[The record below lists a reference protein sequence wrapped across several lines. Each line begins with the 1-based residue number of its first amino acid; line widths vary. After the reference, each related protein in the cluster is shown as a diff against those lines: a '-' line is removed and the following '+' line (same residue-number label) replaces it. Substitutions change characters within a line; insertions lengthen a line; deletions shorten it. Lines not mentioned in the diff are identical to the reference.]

1 MNNVQTAINAIRNC
15 NTTDELSQIYEAFKL
30 QRNFISRTA
39 IRSLMVGDTVKFD
52 RGPRRGGWVTGEVI
66 KINTKNVKVTTS
78 AGVWNVGASLLTL
91 VNDTV
96 DQ

>member
-66 KINTKNVKVTTS
+66 KINTKNVKVKTS
-78 AGVWNVGASLLTL
+78 AGIWNVAATLLTQ

-96 DQ
+96 EQ